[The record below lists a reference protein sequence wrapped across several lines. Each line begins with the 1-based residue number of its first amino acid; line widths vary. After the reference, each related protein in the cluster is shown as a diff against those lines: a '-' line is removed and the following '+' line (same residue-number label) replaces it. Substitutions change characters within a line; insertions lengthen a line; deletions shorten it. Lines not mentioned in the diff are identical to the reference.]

1 MNPSILLPNFR
12 NAPLIRNNFN
22 WVLKNLDSS
31 VQRTTFLA
39 PIKNQNIAHTG
50 GAKRGKIPAY
60 DWLKKWREY
69 FSYRRSKKWREQN
82 DSDLTTENTHMKLPC
97 DGYTKNNPPKTCTFF
112 DFEQTPFN
120 SLTRRLGF
128 WLVNSLLSCS
138 LPTDTFFP
146 PSGALLSRLSLL
158 LVFGHLRVVPVSVI
172 LNPLQ
177 DLRRV
182 WMNEVAPS
190 LPKRLNNK
198 VDKYNLGKEK
208 YRRPL
213 NRGGSVAEWLERWT
227 CNLEAT
233 SSSPARTFIWI
244 FSLLVPS
251 SNPRPRLWNRQLVRL
266 LPTGILK
273 LVMFH
278 LNYLFHYPWEAQ

>member
-1 MNPSILLPNFR
+1 M
-12 NAPLIRNNFN
+12 A
-22 WVLKNLDSS
+22 
-31 VQRTTFLA
+31 
-39 PIKNQNIAHTG
+39 

-69 FSYRRSKKWREQN
+69 FSHRRSKKWRKQN
-82 DSDLTTENTHMKLPC
+82 DCDLTTENTHMKLPC
-97 DGYTKNNPPKTCTFF
+97 EGHTKNNPPKTCTFF
-112 DFEQTPFN
+112 DLEQTPFN
-120 SLTRRLGF
+120 SLTRSLGF

-146 PSGALLSRLSLL
+146 PRGALLSRLSLL

-190 LPKRLNNK
+190 LPQRLNNK

-213 NRGGSVAEWLERWT
+213 NRGGSVAERLERWT

-233 SSSPARTFIWI
+233 SSSPAWTFIWI
-244 FSLLVPS
+244 FFLVVPS

-278 LNYLFHYPWEAQ
+278 LNYLFHYPWKAQ

>member
-1 MNPSILLPNFR
+1 M
-12 NAPLIRNNFN
+12 A
-22 WVLKNLDSS
+22 
-31 VQRTTFLA
+31 
-39 PIKNQNIAHTG
+39 

-60 DWLKKWREY
+60 DWLKKWQEY
-69 FSYRRSKKWREQN
+69 FSHRGSKNWREQN
-82 DSDLTTENTHMKLPC
+82 DCHLTKENTHMKLPC
-97 DGYTKNNPPKTCTFF
+97 EDHTKNSPLKPALFS
-112 DFEQTPFN
+112 PFN

-146 PSGALLSRLSLL
+146 PRGALLSRLSLL
-158 LVFGHLRVVPVSVI
+158 LLFGHLRVVPVSVI

-177 DLRRV
+177 NLRRV

-190 LPKRLNNK
+190 LPERLNNK

-213 NRGGSVAEWLERWT
+213 NRGGSVTERLGCWT
-227 CNLEAT
+227 CNLEAP

-244 FSLLVPS
+244 FFLLAPK
-251 SNPRPRLWNRQLVRL
+251 SNPKPRLWNRQLVRL
-266 LPTGILK
+266 LSARILK
-273 LVMFH
+273 LVMCH
-278 LNYLFHYPWEAQ
+278 LNYLFHYPWKAR